1 MDKTLRDPVFDLPFL
16 LQGGRTG
23 QNGGKVRER
32 RRWEAASDIRAR
44 QPQEVE
50 PQGRNDRPGRDGN
63 TGPGGSGLEPG

>member
-50 PQGRNDRPGRDGN
+50 PQGRSD
-63 TGPGGSGLEPG
+63 